1 VDTATAYDLLL
12 ATPAPKFKCDFTQI
26 STLPNEIS
34 FSRAG
39 NAMQFDATG
48 TLTWAPNN
56 ILTYSNDLTQAI
68 WTKSGTTVSGT
79 AVAPDGSIAQGLIEN
94 GATSGHSAS
103 NTIAIAAGY
112 TVLVTVIAKS
122 FGDQFL
128 VVGGGGTGRFF
139 DLSAGILGGTTGFS
153 VPLTSTITSLG
164 NGWYQCSITF
174 TSIGGIAGL
183 QCYLSKNG
191 TSISYAGD
199 STNGVYIAASRLS
212 LVTYESAPRA
222 GDNVATTTAA
232 YYGPRF
238 DNTPGVANSPLG
250 LLIEEARTNVVLQSQ
265 FSSIGSWGSGIPTGY
280 VLNAGTAPDGTTTA
294 ASWAGT
300 GRFWQQSILGSTT
313 VWTNTLYIKTSSG
326 SPVVTLVV
334 KDSGSDTIRGTSG
347 AVAATGSWVR
357 ISATGTTTT
366 SGSQRW
372 EVSVS
377 GGTVLMW
384 GAQGENGSFPTSYI
398 PTTTAAVTRAV
409 DIAPLAGIAL
419 TTMTRVSR
427 SMVVE
432 LNTLPAFTAGIQ
444 IVGYNAG
451 NTPAYVTNSTT
462 VTDYGTV
469 DASLSATLPGSGF
482 AAISRI
488 GFSQSSSGRS
498 LVGNGGAVQTSI
510 VAFTG
515 TTSVNIGSSSA
526 SAGLINSH
534 VRKIAIYNKR
544 LPDLTLKAKT
554 VLGAPL

>member
-12 ATPAPKFKCDFTQI
+12 ATPAPKFKCNFTAI
-26 STLPNEIS
+26 STLPSEIT

-48 TLTWAPNN
+48 ALTWAPNN
-56 ILTYSNDLTQAI
+56 NLTYSEDISVAGWAKTN
-68 WTKSGTTVSGT
+68 GTVSGT
-79 AVAPDGSIAQGLIEN
+79 DLFLETTATGEHRVTQSVDFGFVASRRVIYSVEIE
-94 GATSGHSAS
+94 T
-103 NTIAIAAGY
+103 Y
-112 TVLVTVIAKS
+112 
-122 FGDQFL
+122 
-128 VVGGGGTGRFF
+128 GTGRNAWLGMNDNISGVLNYWI
-139 DLSAGILGGTTGFS
+139 DLSTGVLTLIGAAAGWSSYSAGATQISAGKWRVYLTGISSAQSFSPRVGTYNSGVSF
-153 VPLTSTITSLG
+153 
-164 NGWYQCSITF
+164 
-174 TSIGGIAGL
+174 
-183 QCYLSKNG
+183 
-191 TSISYAGD
+191 AGD
-199 STNGVYIAASRLS
+199 AAKGVYARKHQLEQ
-212 LVTYESAPRA
+212 VTYQTTP
-222 GDNVATTTAA
+222 GPYVATTSAA

-498 LVGNGGAVQTSI
+498 LVGNGGAVRTSI